1 MKRVLLFAIAAI
13 MFASCSNEFT
23 ESQQQS
29 SINIPEKIYAEIDDA
44 TTRTYVEAGNQL
56 RWSEGDEISYFPTIS
71 CNIQYRFDG
80 ETGDNGGS
88 FTMVTADKL
97 YTGNELENT
106 YALYP
111 YNEYSRISD
120 EGVIYY
126 TLPNVQKYAKNSFG
140 LGANAM
146 VAVTNDNIL
155 RFKNLCGYIKI
166 KCYGEDIE
174 VASITLQGNNNE
186 NLAGYAHITAT
197 LDNDPVLNITKNEAK
212 SITLQCD
219 SPVTTGDSKENATEF
234 WFVVPSQTFEKGITV
249 RITLADANETTIVQ
263 STDNP
268 VVVDRNT
275 IQPMSA
281 FEVINANAE
290 PKPANNQIWYT
301 SHDDTMIDVN
311 SSGLYTNSGITVTSH
326 TYENGKGVITYDGD
340 ITAVIWASTSLK
352 SMILP
357 KSVTSTKPD
366 PTSNHSFGTHIESI
380 TFYGPVSI
388 SPYAF
393 EGRKSLKE
401 VNIKK
406 AVQILGCAFRYAEA
420 LETITIPASV
430 TRVDYDAFKGCT
442 SLSSVYFKSPTPPSA
457 GGSLFDNNASGR
469 KIYVP
474 IGARDAYVNSW
485 PYMNYADDIVEA
497 QF

>member
-1 MKRVLLFAIAAI
+1 MKRLLLFAIAAI
-13 MFASCSNEFT
+13 MFASCSNEYT

-56 RWSEGDEISYFPTIS
+56 RWSEGDEISYFPEVS

-88 FTMVTADKL
+88 FTMVSADKL

-166 KCYGEDIE
+166 KCYGDDIE
-174 VASITLQGNNNE
+174 VASITLQGNNKE
-186 NLAGYAHITAT
+186 TLAGYAHITAT

-212 SITLQCD
+212 SIELQCD
-219 SPVTTGDSKENATEF
+219 SPVTIGDSKENATEF
-234 WFVVPSQTFEKGITV
+234 WFVVPSQTFENGITV
-249 RITLADANETTIVQ
+249 RITLADDNETTIVQ
-263 STDNP
+263 STNNP

-281 FEVINANAE
+281 FEIINANAE

-301 SHDDTMIDVN
+301 SHTDEMIKIT
-311 SSGLYTNSGITVTSH
+311 SSQLKTNSGITVTSH

-340 ITAVIWASTSLK
+340 ITEVVWDNGSLK
-352 SMILP
+352 SVILP
-357 KSVTSTKPD
+357 KSVTSTK
-366 PTSNHSFGTHIESI
+366 SYYSFGRYIESI

-388 SPYAF
+388 GTSAF
-393 EGRKSLKE
+393 EGNKSLKE

-406 AVQILGCAFRYAEA
+406 AVEIKATAFMDATA

-430 TRVDYDAFKGCT
+430 TYLGNDAFDGCT

-457 GGSLFDNNASGR
+457 GTTPFDNNATGR

-474 IGARDAYVNSW
+474 IGARDAYATHSR
-485 PYMNYADDIVEA
+485 YKEYAADIVEA
-497 QF
+497 EF

>member
-1 MKRVLLFAIAAI
+1 MKRLLLFAIAAI

-80 ETGDNGGS
+80 QTGDNGGS
-88 FTMVTADKL
+88 FTMVNADKL

-111 YNEYSRISD
+111 YNAYSRISD

-126 TLPNVQKYAKNSFG
+126 TLPSVQKYAKNSFG

-166 KCYGEDIE
+166 KCYGDDIE
-174 VASITLQGNNNE
+174 VASITLEGNNNE

-197 LDNDPVLNITKNEAK
+197 LDNDPVLNITKNEVK

-219 SPVTTGDSKENATEF
+219 SPVTVGNSKENATEF
-234 WFVVPSQTFEKGITV
+234 WFVVPSQTFENGITV
-249 RITLADANETTIVQ
+249 KITLADDNETTIVQ

-301 SHDDTMIDVN
+301 SHTDKMIEIT
-311 SSGLYTNSGITVTSH
+311 SSQLKINSGITVTSH

-340 ITAVIWASTSLK
+340 ITTVSWDNGSLK
-352 SMILP
+352 SVILP
-357 KSVTSTKPD
+357 KSVTSTKAYYP
-366 PTSNHSFGTHIESI
+366 FGTYIESI
-380 TFYGPVSI
+380 TFYGPVTIDAS
-388 SPYAF
+388 AF
-393 EGRKSLKE
+393 EGNKSLKE

-406 AVQILGCAFRYAEA
+406 AVSIKSSAFRDAIA

-430 TRVDYDAFKGCT
+430 TYLGDSAFKGCT
-442 SLSSVYFKSPTPPSA
+442 SLSSVYFKSPTPPSWT
-457 GGSLFDNNASGR
+457 STTPFDNNAPGR

-474 IGARDAYVNSW
+474 IGARDAYLNSADGR
-485 PYMNYADDIVEA
+485 YKAYADDIVEA
-497 QF
+497 EF

>member
-1 MKRVLLFAIAAI
+1 MKRLLLFAIAAI

-56 RWSEGDEISYFPTIS
+56 RWSEGDEISYFPTVS

-80 ETGDNGGS
+80 KTGDNGGS
-88 FTMVTADKL
+88 FTMVNADKL

-126 TLPNVQKYAKNSFG
+126 TLPSVQKYAKNSFG

-186 NLAGYAHITAT
+186 TLAGYAHITAT

-234 WFVVPSQTFEKGITV
+234 WFVVPSQTFENGITV
-249 RITLADANETTIVQ
+249 KITLADDNETTIVQ

-275 IQPMSA
+275 IQPMTA
-281 FEVINANAE
+281 FEIINANAE

-301 SHDDTMIDVN
+301 SHDDKMIEIN
-311 SSGLYTNSGITVTSH
+311 SYLQTNSGITVTSH
-326 TYENGKGVITYDGD
+326 TYENGLGVITFDGD
-340 ITAVIWASTSLK
+340 ITTVGWTSSSLK

-357 KSVTSTKPD
+357 KSVTSTK
-366 PTSNHSFGTHIESI
+366 SYYAFGQNIESI

-388 SPYAF
+388 NKSAF
-393 EGRKSLKE
+393 EGCDSLKE

-406 AVQILGCAFRYAEA
+406 AVEILSNAFLDATA
-420 LETITIPASV
+420 LETITIPASL
-430 TRVDYDAFKGCT
+430 TRLDYNAFKGCT
-442 SLSSVYFKSPTPPSA
+442 SLSSVYFKSPTPPSI
-457 GGSLFDNNASGR
+457 GSTAFDNNATGR

-474 IGARDAYVNSW
+474 IGARDAYATYWSLTA
-485 PYMNYADDIVEA
+485 YANDIVEA

>member
-1 MKRVLLFAIAAI
+1 MKRLLLFAIAAI

-56 RWSEGDEISYFPTIS
+56 RWSEGDEISYFPEVS

-88 FTMVTADKL
+88 FTMVSADKL

-126 TLPNVQKYAKNSFG
+126 TLPSVQKYAKNSFG

-186 NLAGYAHITAT
+186 TLAGYAHITAT

-212 SITLQCD
+212 SIELQCD
-219 SPVTTGDSKENATEF
+219 SPVTIGDSKENATEF
-234 WFVVPSQTFEKGITV
+234 WFVVPSQTFENGITV
-249 RITLADANETTIVQ
+249 KITLADDNETTILQ
-263 STDNP
+263 STTNP

-281 FEVINANAE
+281 FEIINANAE

-301 SHDDTMIDVN
+301 SHDDKMIEIN
-311 SSGLYTNSGITVTSH
+311 SYLQTNSGITVTSH
-326 TYENGKGVITYDGD
+326 TYENGLGVITFDGD
-340 ITAVIWASTSLK
+340 ITTVGWTSSSLK

-357 KSVTSTKPD
+357 KSVTSTK
-366 PTSNHSFGTHIESI
+366 SYYAFGQNIESI

-388 SPYAF
+388 NKSAF
-393 EGRKSLKE
+393 EGCDSLKE

-406 AVQILGCAFRYAEA
+406 AVEILSNAFLDATA
-420 LETITIPASV
+420 LETITIPASL
-430 TRVDYDAFKGCT
+430 TRLDYNAFKGCT
-442 SLSSVYFKSPTPPSA
+442 SLSSVYFKSPTPPSYT
-457 GGSLFDNNASGR
+457 GSSPFDNNAPNR

-474 IGARDAYVNSW
+474 IGARDAYLYKYG
-485 PYMNYADDIVEA
+485 PYEAYADDIVEA